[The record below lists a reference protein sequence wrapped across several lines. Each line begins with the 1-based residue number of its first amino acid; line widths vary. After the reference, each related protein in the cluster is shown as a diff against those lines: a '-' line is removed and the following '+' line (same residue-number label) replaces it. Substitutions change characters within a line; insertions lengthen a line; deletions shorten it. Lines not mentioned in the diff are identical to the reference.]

1 MNKPQIS
8 RYHSTFIFVPS
19 FRGVVA
25 QFDEWGEG
33 VTIRIFEPGIERPE
47 SCYKSVHKLS
57 SVDKLCSHCLFLVV
71 VTSLQQTVINNL

>member
-1 MNKPQIS
+1 M
-8 RYHSTFIFVPS
+8 
-19 FRGVVA
+19 G
-25 QFDEWGEG
+25 GG
-33 VTIRIFEPGIERPE
+33 VTIRIFEFERPE